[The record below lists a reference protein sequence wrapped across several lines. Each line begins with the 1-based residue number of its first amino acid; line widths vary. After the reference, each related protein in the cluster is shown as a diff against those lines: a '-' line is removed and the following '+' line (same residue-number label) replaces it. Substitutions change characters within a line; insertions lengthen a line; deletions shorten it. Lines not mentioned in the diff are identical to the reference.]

1 MEKKTEETKLDM
13 ESLSLDDDLSVSELD
28 RRLELAAAAQL
39 ASWCVVQVNE

>member
-1 MEKKTEETKLDM
+1 MEKKIEETKFDM
-13 ESLSLDDDLSVSELD
+13 ESLSLEDDLDVTELD